1 MYGNTRKRIVWN
13 YIYKLMIGTVQ
24 LLLKTI
30 TNGARW
36 KTCCVKPDTSTKK
49 SDNDH
54 SLVIASFVGTLS
66 VSVKWMYY

>member
-1 MYGNTRKRIVWN
+1 
-13 YIYKLMIGTVQ
+13 MIGTVQ